1 MKSRQQISNLELE
14 GDGVRAEVGVE
25 LRGDV
30 DGWRLAGGVLHH
42 EEELGHDLD
51 DVPGLEHEVALPLDR
66 LRAQAPGDVRLR
78 LQLPG
83 RRRLK

>member
-1 MKSRQQISNLELE
+1 MC
-14 GDGVRAEVGVE
+14 AEVGVK

-30 DGWRLAGGVLHH
+30 DCWRLAGGVLHH
-42 EEELGHDLD
+42 EEQLGHDLD
-51 DVPGLEHEVALPLDR
+51 DVPGLEHEVALPLDC

-83 RRRLK
+83 RRRLKQNTL

>member
-1 MKSRQQISNLELE
+1 MSSKVGIKLSADIDSRRFARS
-14 GDGVRAEVGVE
+14 
-25 LRGDV
+25 
-30 DGWRLAGGVLHH
+30 VLHH
-42 EEELGHDLD
+42 EEQLGHDLYH
-51 DVPGLEHEVALPLDR
+51 VPGLEHEVALPLDC